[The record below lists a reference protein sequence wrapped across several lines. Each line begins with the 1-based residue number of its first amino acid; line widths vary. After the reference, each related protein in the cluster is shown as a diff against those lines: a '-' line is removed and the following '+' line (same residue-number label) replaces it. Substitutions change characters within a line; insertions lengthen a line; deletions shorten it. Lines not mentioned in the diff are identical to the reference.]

1 MLVLFCMR
9 GCGCIERPAFPAP
22 SIFGEGET
30 ILQNSGTARR
40 EIAMLYPQTTLFEN

>member
-1 MLVLFCMR
+1 MR

-22 SIFGEGET
+22 SIFGEDET

-40 EIAMLYPQTTLFEN
+40 EIAMHMWD